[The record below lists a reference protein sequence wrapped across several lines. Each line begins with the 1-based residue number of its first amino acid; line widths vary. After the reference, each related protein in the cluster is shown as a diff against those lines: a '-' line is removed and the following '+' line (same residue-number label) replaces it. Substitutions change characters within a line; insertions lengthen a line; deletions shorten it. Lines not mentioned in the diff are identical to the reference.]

1 MLRGGG
7 GGRAT
12 LGPRCFGACSAC
24 FTFST
29 AAWAASL
36 DDGSVALSSSS
47 SDAGP
52 TLRCSVLSRLV
63 AFDVGEVDSDDDER
77 VGGGGGGM
85 AAVSDGVSTTAA
97 GFFLKTLRPG
107 LMSASSAN
115 ESTTT
120 VLAELTGSAEPVLVL
135 AAGTGNGV
143 PDSAAFFA
151 TIAASLAD
159 TGGLTAV
166 GDDGDGVAAAFVVV
180 AVVVVVGVSN

>member
-24 FTFST
+24 FTFNT

-47 SDAGP
+47 DAGP
-52 TLRCSVLSRLV
+52 TLRCRVLSRLV

-85 AAVSDGVSTTAA
+85 AAVSESVSTTAA